1 MILIYLIKIIHLKR
15 DLIQKYY
22 KLEDSIYSSNSSSN
36 VISIKNETKS
46 MSNLAI
52 KSLVKVENSIL
63 QNEIEIIN
71 LNHRLDSEIRFE
83 DSSE

>member
-1 MILIYLIKIIHLKR
+1 MIYLIKIIHLKR
-15 DLIQKYY
+15 DLIQKYF
-22 KLEDSIYSSNSSSN
+22 KLEDSIYSSDSSSN

-71 LNHRLDSEIRFE
+71 LNHRFDSEIRFE

>member
-1 MILIYLIKIIHLKR
+1 MIYLIKIIHLKR
-15 DLIQKYY
+15 ELIQKYFKY
-22 KLEDSIYSSNSSSN
+22 EDSIYSSDSSSN

-63 QNEIEIIN
+63 QNEIEIIK
-71 LNHRLDSEIRFE
+71 LNNRFDSEIRFE